1 MQVVNF
7 SITLP
12 DEKHPST
19 QVHIS
24 GPGPRVRKLTLV
36 APMQGLPEAAN
47 QPQADVAAKETAA
60 AEAHRVRD
68 GYMFGGYPGIY

>member
-24 GPGPRVRKLTLV
+24 GPGVRELTVEL
-36 APMQGLPEAAN
+36 PTQDLPESAN
-47 QPQADVAAKETAA
+47 PPQADVITKESALA
-60 AEAHRVRD
+60 AEVRRAQD
-68 GYMFGGYPGIY
+68 EYVLGGYAGI